1 MEDSY
6 SGDSAEEDPH
16 EREVAGDD
24 AGEDWSG
31 RKKIVK
37 RFSPAQT
44 ASLRAN
50 YNNGMV
56 GIGKQYQ
63 VLMEKAA
70 TDAMLTINQ
79 VKVHYFFTIT
89 VLICHAPGYF

>member
-1 MEDSY
+1 MEI
-6 SGDSAEEDPH
+6 AL
-16 EREVAGDD
+16 
-24 AGEDWSG
+24 
-31 RKKIVK
+31 RKTRMNVKSQETKLGKIGLGVKKTVK